1 MLDMITSGSRS
12 ETPLSNLPRKSPTME
27 QSTQAGSHQV
37 QQGMQKQHK
46 NNQGVN
52 KNVQNRPNQNQNQ
65 RESRNEK
72 PMNNIDQGN
81 KMNTR
86 PRSQNRVGGFDIS
99 IIFLFVRL

>member
-1 MLDMITSGSRS
+1 MIPGSMLDMITSGSRS

-27 QSTQAGSHQV
+27 QSTQAGSHQM
-37 QQGMQKQHK
+37 QQKQQQHK

-52 KNVQNRPNQNQNQ
+52 KNIQNRPNQNQ

-72 PMNNIDQGN
+72 PTNNIDQGN

-86 PRSQNRVGGFDIS
+86 PRSQNRVSKLVFY
-99 IIFLFVRL
+99 